1 MPRMSGYEL
10 AQRLA
15 AAKPEMRVLYL
26 SGQPE
31 STVVRRG
38 VLGEGHALLQK
49 PVTPI
54 ALLREVREVR
64 EVRSS

>member
-1 MPRMSGYEL
+1 MPRMSGYKL
-10 AQRLA
+10 AQRL